1 MVSRFKEVHPDRYK
15 WIVLTNTTLGMLMA
29 MVNSSIILISLP
41 DIFKGIGINPL
52 SPGNIGYLLWSLMGY
67 MLVTAVF
74 VVSLGKLGDIRGR
87 VRIYNLGFAVFTAAS
102 IILALN
108 PFHDGKGAMWLVG
121 FRLVQGIGGAMLML
135 SLLTNAGWQ

>member
-1 MVSRFKEVHPDRYK
+1 MSKFQNAHPDRYK
-15 WIVLTNTTLGMLMA
+15 WIVLTNTTLGTLMA
-29 MVNSSIILISLP
+29 MINSSIILISLP

-87 VRIYNLGFAVFTAAS
+87 VKIYNLGFAIFTIAS
-102 IILALN
+102 IILAFN
-108 PFHDGKGAMWLVG
+108 PF
-121 FRLVQGIGGAMLML
+121 
-135 SLLTNAGWQ
+135 